1 MIAIVPL
8 FAAAGAEHGGL
19 ADSILELVHGLGIN
33 VPSLVAQI
41 VNFSIVAFVLYRFA
55 IKPVLATIDQRQK
68 NIADGLR
75 YTDEMKAR
83 LADTEKQHAATM
95 KQASLDAQ
103 KLVEEAR
110 VSAKELL
117 DREAQATTEKTQ
129 QMLAKAE
136 EAIVLERRKMIAEAR
151 VEISRLVALTAQRVL
166 SRELSGDERKRYAE
180 SAARE
185 LTNV

>member
-1 MIAIVPL
+1 MIAIVPI

-68 NIADGLR
+68 TIADGLR

-117 DREAQATTEKTQ
+117 DREAKATTEKTQ